1 MRAELHFQQQLQ
13 RDLRESAADAALAAA
28 RAAMEPVDG
37 CVHAG
42 CVPGHAAAPV
52 PDLDGCTPSTR
63 AVPHCTLPCCVGI
76 NRPAILFLLLLQS
89 IYSNMA

>member
-52 PDLDGCTPSTR
+52 PDLDGCTPSTPGTPSTPSTSYSCFYCSR
-63 AVPHCTLPCCVGI
+63 FIVTWRRL
-76 NRPAILFLLLLQS
+76 LF
-89 IYSNMA
+89 Y